1 MKLSFTEQGF
11 NEYLYWQTQDRKTL
25 SKINKL
31 ILSIERDGVLSGEG
45 KPELLKYKKSYSR
58 RIDSKN
64 RLVYTV
70 EDNSILIFSC
80 IGHYEK

>member
-45 KPELLKYKKSYSR
+45 KPELLKYKKVTR
-58 RIDSKN
+58 
-64 RLVYTV
+64 V
-70 EDNSILIFSC
+70 ELIQ
-80 IGHYEK
+80 KTD

>member
-31 ILSIERDGVLSGEG
+31 ILSIERDGVLSG
-45 KPELLKYKKSYSR
+45 
-58 RIDSKN
+58 
-64 RLVYTV
+64 
-70 EDNSILIFSC
+70 
-80 IGHYEK
+80 